1 MLGYEVETVTRHV
14 GDWDCQLRTLR
25 DTQQFSDTDG
35 SAERAGVSPASWP
48 LFGVLWPAGLALAE
62 AMGSFPI
69 ADKRILEVGCGIGL
83 TSLVL
88 AHRGADITACD
99 HHPLAG
105 EFLRHN
111 TELNGLAS
119 IPFQT
124 ARWLGPNPL
133 LGQFD
138 LIIGSDL
145 LYERD
150 HAALLAGFISQH
162 ARPAAQVLIADPGR
176 GYVKPFSALL
186 AAQGFVRAEQR
197 LPMAGSVGMPP
208 SRGQLFS
215 FVRMAAATPA
225 TQN

>member
-1 MLGYEVETVTRHV
+1 MLGYEVETVTRHI
-14 GDWDCQLRTLR
+14 GDWDCNLRTLR
-25 DTQQFSDTDG
+25 NTQQFSDTDG
-35 SAERAGVSPASWP
+35 SAERAGVSPAAWP

-62 AMGSFPI
+62 AIVHFPV
-69 ADKRILEVGCGIGL
+69 AAKRILEVGCGIGL
-83 TSLVL
+83 TSIVL

-105 EFLRHN
+105 EFLLHN
-111 TELNGLAS
+111 TILNGLAP
-119 IPFQT
+119 IPFHT

-162 ARPAAQVLIADPGR
+162 ANPAAQILIADPGR
-176 GYVKPFSALL
+176 GYVKVFSALL
-186 AAQGFVRAEQR
+186 ATQGFVRTEQR
-197 LPMAGSVGMPP
+197 MPMACSVGMPP
-208 SRGQLFS
+208 ARGQLFN
-215 FVRMAAATPA
+215 FVRGTA
-225 TQN
+225 